1 MTKRS
6 VQFRSAAIRQLPSA
20 KASNDAGVM
29 TMDVTS
35 ASLRVCFA
43 TCCSWET
50 ELSFGPVPTR
60 TFTIIRR
67 LQSTG
72 FPVIK

>member
-1 MTKRS
+1 MAIHTCQWENAPLAMTKRS

-29 TMDVTS
+29 TIDVTS

-43 TCCSWET
+43 T
-50 ELSFGPVPTR
+50 
-60 TFTIIRR
+60 
-67 LQSTG
+67 
-72 FPVIK
+72 